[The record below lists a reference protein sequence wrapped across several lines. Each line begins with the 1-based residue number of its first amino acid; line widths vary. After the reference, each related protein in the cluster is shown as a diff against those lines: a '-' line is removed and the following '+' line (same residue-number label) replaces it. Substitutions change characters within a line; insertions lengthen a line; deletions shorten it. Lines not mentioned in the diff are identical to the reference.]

1 MLSEV
6 LKDKKGER
14 EKKQVFSIPIDGR
27 GGGRFDSRH
36 AQAGDYMDYTGK
48 IARHVGS
55 IPRSGIRDF
64 FDLVI
69 GRDDVI
75 SLGVGEP
82 DFVTPWHIREAA
94 IYSLEKGQ
102 TTYTANLGLLSL
114 RKAISKYVGSFFE
127 IDYDPAKEVL
137 VTVGVSEA
145 IDIALRALLNP
156 GDEVIYHEPCY
167 VSYSPS
173 IVMAHGVAVPVETT
187 KEDGFSLKPEA
198 LEKVITS
205 KSRVLMLNFPT
216 NPTGA
221 VASNEDLEGI
231 AKLAVKH
238 DLIVLADEIYSELRY
253 DGVRHV
259 SIASLPGMK
268 ERTILMHG
276 FSKAFAMTG
285 FRLGYACAPQ
295 PIIEAMMKIHQYSM
309 LCAPIMSQNAALE
322 ALENGGPAVAE
333 MKDSYH
339 MRRDFL
345 VKRLNEIGLECHT
358 PGGAFYVFPD
368 IRSTGQ
374 SSKDFAM
381 GLLEQESVAAVPGG
395 AFGPSGEGFLRC
407 CYATGMDDLRK
418 AADAMERYVGRI

>member
-1 MLSEV
+1 M
-6 LKDKKGER
+6 R
-14 EKKQVFSIPIDGR
+14 
-27 GGGRFDSRH
+27 
-36 AQAGDYMDYTGK
+36 AQLEPPMDYESK
-48 IARHVGS
+48 IADAVAA

-64 FDLVI
+64 FELVQ
-69 GRDDVI
+69 GREGVI

-94 IYSLEKGQ
+94 IYSLEKGH
-102 TTYTANLGLLSL
+102 TTYTSNLGLLSL
-114 RKAISKYVGSFFE
+114 RRAIGRYVGGFFGVKYNS
-127 IDYDPAKEVL
+127 DTDVL

-145 IDIALRALLNP
+145 IDIALRALINP

-173 IVMAHGVAVPVETT
+173 IALAHGVAVPVVTT

-198 LEKVITS
+198 VAKAITP

-221 VASNEDLEGI
+221 CANREDLEGI
-231 AKLAVKH
+231 AKLAIEH
-238 DLIVLADEIYSELRY
+238 DLIVLTDEIYSELIY
-253 DGVRHV
+253 GEQQHL
-259 SIASLPGMK
+259 SIAALPGMQ
-268 ERTILMHG
+268 ERTILLHG

-322 ALENGGPAVAE
+322 ALENGQAAIEE
-333 MKDSYH
+333 MRQSYH
-339 MRRDFL
+339 QRRDYL
-345 VKRLNEIGLECHT
+345 VRKLNEMGLDCHM

-368 IRSTGQ
+368 IRKTGL
-374 SSKDFAM
+374 SSSEFATR
-381 GLLEQESVAAVPGG
+381 LLEAQNVACVPGN

-407 CYATGMDDLRK
+407 CYATAFEDIQEAMMR
-418 AADAMERYVGRI
+418 MERFLETL

>member
-1 MLSEV
+1 
-6 LKDKKGER
+6 
-14 EKKQVFSIPIDGR
+14 
-27 GGGRFDSRH
+27 
-36 AQAGDYMDYTGK
+36 MDYTAK
-48 IARHVGS
+48 IARHVAG

-64 FDLVI
+64 FELVQ

-82 DFVTPWHIREAA
+82 DFVTPWNIREAA
-94 IYSLEKGQ
+94 IYSLERGQ
-102 TTYTANLGLLSL
+102 TTYTSNLGLLSL
-114 RKAISKYVGSFFE
+114 RKSISKYVSGLFE
-127 IDYDPAKEVL
+127 VDYDAATEVL

-173 IVMAHGVAVPVETT
+173 IVMAYGKAMAVETL

-198 LEKVITS
+198 LARVITPR
-205 KSRVLMLNFPT
+205 SRVLMLNFPT

-221 VASNEDLEGI
+221 VASEEDLEGI
-231 AKLAVKH
+231 AKLAIEH
-238 DLIVLADEIYSELRY
+238 DLIVLTDEIYSELRY
-253 DGVRHV
+253 DGKKHV

-268 ERTILMHG
+268 ERTVLMHG

-322 ALENGGPAVAE
+322 ALENGTPHME
-333 MKDSYH
+333 MMRDSYH
-339 MRRDFL
+339 QRRDFL
-345 VKRLNEIGLECHT
+345 VKRFNEIGLECHT

-368 IRSTGQ
+368 IRCTGL
-374 SSKDFAM
+374 SSKEFATR
-381 GLLEQESVAAVPGG
+381 LLETENVAAVPGG

-407 CYATGMDDLRK
+407 CYATGMEDLRK
-418 AADAMERYVGRI
+418 AMNSIERFVLSL